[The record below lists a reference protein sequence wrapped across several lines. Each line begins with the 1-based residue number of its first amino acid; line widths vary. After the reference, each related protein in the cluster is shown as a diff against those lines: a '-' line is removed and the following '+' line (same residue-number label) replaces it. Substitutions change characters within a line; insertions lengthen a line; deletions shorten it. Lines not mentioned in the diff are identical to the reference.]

1 MPELLK
7 TQKILSIRVAILTA
21 VITALGILHP
31 VQVRSERSGT
41 VVAFVN
47 GTPIYQ
53 SDLACAVEA
62 DIVRGLFSRPE
73 DSTTSKR
80 VDKPISRARQT
91 LGRLIEVEL
100 LYQESLKHRFP
111 RLTGEV
117 EARYLSEIKR
127 LGGEKSLRSALSC
140 NNMTPDQFRKAIFRN
155 LSIKRFL
162 DKTIYS
168 KIVISP
174 REVKDYYDQNTD
186 SFKTPE
192 SIHFKQI
199 FLRGP
204 SVDDQKKWR
213 SINEKALGIIHSV
226 RKGASF
232 VNFARRYS
240 EDPRGASDGGDMG
253 VVHKGNLHDSFDS
266 VLFSMEDGTVSEPLK
281 SRHGF
286 YIFYVVKRS
295 PAKVRPF
302 EDVLGKITTTLRRKR
317 AQKMIREFLIQLKT
331 NADIVITGRDRH

>member
-1 MPELLK
+1 MPDLSNTQNISLL
-7 TQKILSIRVAILTA
+7 RVAVLTA
-21 VITALGILHP
+21 VITSVGILHP

-41 VVAFVN
+41 VYAVVN
-47 GTPIYQ
+47 GSPIYQ

-62 DIVRGLFSRPE
+62 DMVRGLFSPPG
-73 DSTTSKR
+73 DTTTSKE
-80 VDKPISRARQT
+80 VDKQISKAKQT
-91 LGRLIEVEL
+91 LGRLIETEL

-111 RLTGEV
+111 GLTGEAK
-117 EARYLSEIKR
+117 ARYFSEVKR
-127 LGGEKSLRSALSC
+127 LGGEKNLRSALSC
-140 NNMTPDQFRKAIFRN
+140 NNMTPDQFHKAIFRN

-174 REVKDYYDQNTD
+174 REIKDYYDQNTD

-204 SVDDQKKWR
+204 SVDDQKKWQ
-213 SINEKALGIIHSV
+213 SLNEKALDIIRSV
-226 RKGASF
+226 RGGASF

-240 EDPRGASDGGDMG
+240 EDPSGASNGGDMG

-266 VLFSMEDGTVSEPLK
+266 VLFSMEDGTISEPLK

-286 YIFYVVKRS
+286 YIFYAVERS
-295 PAKVRPF
+295 PATVRPF
-302 EDVLGKITTTLRRKR
+302 EDVLGKITTTLRRKH
-317 AQKMIREFLIQLKT
+317 AQEMIRELLVQLKT
-331 NADIVITGRDRH
+331 NADIVITGQSGQ